1 MTLIKKEGGIERT
14 VFPAIDNPPDGS
26 GVFAQDSLV
35 AGLNVDSPDSPVH
48 AGSESLAVVDAE
60 TDVHNGGA
68 VLEGAHQA
76 ALARLAIGL
85 IPRSGLRLVQVHV
98 LVPGGSQQARGRVRG
113 EGEGGDGVVRR
124 LRELEL
130 RCCF

>member
-1 MTLIKKEGGIERT
+1 MENCEIAVRVL
-14 VFPAIDNPPDGS
+14 P
-26 GVFAQDSLV
+26 QD
-35 AGLNVDSPDSPVH
+35 
-48 AGSESLAVVDAE
+48 VVDAE

-85 IPRSGLRLVQVHV
+85 IPSFGLRLVQVPV

-113 EGEGGDGVVRR
+113 EGGGGDGVVRR

-130 RCCF
+130 RCCVWGRRD